1 MKRKPQNSSP
11 GPERIALERGPLDEA
26 AAIEADSVQLTLSKR
41 KAKKLAAVE
50 VVNAKRERGAQDL
63 VYNSR
68 PFVLC
73 CLPIRRPQKSVLEYT
88 RQNGKFF
95 LSLAGHPRFGL
106 PFGQDRIIPI
116 WVATLA
122 LRQNSKTVRFR
133 TASQMLETFGLQ
145 KSGAN
150 YRRLIEGFQRI
161 FASTIFFGTED
172 QARKDVVFDWARFHY
187 FDRMQLWFNRHDDQ
201 EALPGEEFENVIELS
216 DSFWREIQNHP
227 IPVDAEVVKGL
238 SDAPGNLDF
247 YMWLSWRCFKSK
259 GVEYISLCGPGSLEQ
274 QMGMT
279 EYKRERRFKQKIRE
293 WLTIT
298 KRFWPDCP
306 ADVSPDG
313 QYLIIAPG
321 KSINGPSQP

>member
-1 MKRKPQNSSP
+1 MDHSKEDQAIVLSRGAETEQI
-11 GPERIALERGPLDEA
+11 EIA
-26 AAIEADSVQLTLSKR
+26 ISKR

-50 VVNAKRERGAQDL
+50 VVNAKREERRQDL
-63 VYNSR
+63 VFNSR

-73 CLPIRRPQKSVLEYT
+73 CLPIRRPEKTMLEYT

-95 LSLAGHPRFGL
+95 LSLTGHPRFGL
-106 PFGQDRIIPI
+106 PFGQDRLIPI

-122 LRQNSKTVRFR
+122 MRQNSKTVRFR
-133 TASQMLETFGLQ
+133 TASQMLETFGMQ

-172 QARKDVVFDWARFHY
+172 QVRKDLVFDWSRFHY
-187 FDRMQLWFNRHDDQ
+187 FDRMQLWFNRHEDQ
-201 EALPGEEFENVIELS
+201 DALPAEDFENVIELS
-216 DSFWREIQNHP
+216 DSFWKEIQSHP

-247 YMWLSWRCFKSK
+247 YMWLSWRCFKSR
-259 GVEYISLCGPGSLEQ
+259 GVEYIPLCGNGGLEQ

-279 EYKRERRFKQKIRE
+279 EYTRERRFKQKIRE
-293 WLTIT
+293 WLQVT
-298 KRFWPDCP
+298 KHFWPECP
-306 ADVSPDG
+306 ADISADG
-313 QYLIIAPG
+313 QYLVIAPG
-321 KSINGPSQP
+321 KAIAAPAGR